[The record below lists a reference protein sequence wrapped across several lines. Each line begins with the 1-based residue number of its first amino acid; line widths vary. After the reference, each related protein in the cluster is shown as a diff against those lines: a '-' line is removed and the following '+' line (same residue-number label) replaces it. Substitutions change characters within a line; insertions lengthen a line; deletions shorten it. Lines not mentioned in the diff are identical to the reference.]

1 MALIGRLVDK
11 LLKQGSITL
20 KLPGKPPQTFGPGGG
35 KSLTVRFTDNK
46 VAFDILKNPRLG
58 VGEAYMDGR
67 LVVEDGTILD
77 LLELVTGSNRWEDA
91 GQKRKLFAKK
101 RFGAVKAFFRRN
113 DPRRARRNVAHH
125 YDLSDELYEAFLDPD
140 RQYSCAYYT
149 DPRNSLEQA
158 QADKKAHIAAKLHL
172 QPGQRVL
179 DIGSG
184 WGGMALYLHQVA
196 DVDVLGVTLSQEQ
209 LKVARRRAEEAGV
222 ADRVKFE
229 LIDYRHVDE
238 QFDRIV
244 SVGMF
249 EHVGAAHYD
258 EFFAKCRD
266 LLKPDGVML
275 LHTIGKFG
283 ASNKAP
289 DPFTD
294 KYIFPG
300 YYLPSLSE
308 MVAASQRVRL
318 IASDVEILR
327 LHYAY
332 TLREWLRRF
341 TADRQRMVKLYD
353 ERFFRMWEF
362 YLAGGIV
369 LFETG
374 SGCNFQVQYIR
385 DRKALPITRDYMLE
399 TERRY
404 RAREAEPVV
413 PKKPRRSAPRRPAL
427 DPISA

>member
-1 MALIGRLVDK
+1 MSLIGKLVDK

-20 KLPGKPPQTFGPGGG
+20 ITADGKGQTYGPGDG
-35 KSLTVRFTDNK
+35 KHLTVRFTDNR

-67 LVVEDGTILD
+67 LIVEDGTILE

-125 YDLSDELYEAFLDPD
+125 YDLSDELYESFLDPD

-158 QADKKAHIAAKLHL
+158 QDDKKAHIAAKLHL
-172 QPGQRVL
+172 KPGQRVL

-184 WGGMALYLHQVA
+184 WGGMALYLHKVA
-196 DVDVLGVTLSQEQ
+196 GVDVLGVTLSQEQ

-222 ADRVKFE
+222 SDHVKFE
-229 LIDYRHVDE
+229 LIDYRNVE
-238 QFDRIV
+238 GQFDRIV

-249 EHVGAAHYD
+249 EHVGGKHYH

-283 ASNKAP
+283 SANKAP

-308 MVAASQRVRL
+308 MCEATQRIRL

-332 TLREWLRRF
+332 TLRQWLRRF
-341 TADRQRMVKLYD
+341 RAARKQMVKLYD

-362 YLAGGIV
+362 YLCGGIV
-369 LFETG
+369 LFESG

-385 DRKALPITRDYMLE
+385 DRNALPITRDYMAE
-399 TERRY
+399 AEQRY
-404 RAREAEPVV
+404 RALAGASGT
-413 PKKPRRSAPRRPAL
+413 KKASGRRKRADAPELAK
-427 DPISA
+427 